1 MAFCADELLKALTL
15 LLDEQRRQ
23 SEEWRR
29 EELEYEKLSLAF
41 EKVKKKCGWFDG
53 YYVSRYV
60 VEYSSAM
67 REFDVSE
74 VETINNFEFLTES
87 YIRQDVLEVKREF
100 GGSWKAYKQAL
111 RRRFWRNDFDADGCG
126 VDEEADTN
134 TSALVAAPVD
144 VKKIADN
151 ADSAASVDE
160 LIGILAEVSE
170 NSDATSGVK
179 EISASIGSFLERFAV
194 TTGVHEVL
202 VEVQVHKDDVIV
214 VEAEESSVVASGI
227 AAEAKEGFA
236 AKTEAVSGTD
246 AGEGSDFVA
255 EVDES
260 FVVDTERSCA
270 TDTGGSFATAVG
282 DDTEEGSA
290 THIGEGTEFAAD
302 TEGDS
307 ATDVREGFAFTAEAE
322 GFVADT
328 GGDSDTDAGEGSD
341 FAAEAEEG
349 FVVDTEE
356 GSITDTEEN
365 SDFTTEAEGFIADAE
380 ECSSTDAGESSDL
393 ADVEVEGVCTTGVL
407 AVGVGGGSTSV
418 VAVEADSVARVKGVF
433 EVLAADLTIATI
445 GDNKVTQYTVQRL
458 PFLTTGGGEEDLHQF
473 AIPVLLY
480 QTAARRFRPSR
491 EDSRSFPLNNVMSM
505 DECAAALKADSNTMQ
520 KIISFFEKG
529 FNEVLSEHKLS
540 DQFGLTFK
548 KRAKLTEILKIAEA
562 EAKKKTTKRRK
573 LDPGNVP
580 DLEFVF
586 ETRLKFF
593 YHRMS
598 GKKEGK
604 MESPWFFFPYVGKY
618 ILKLTMLCLSFIRLG
633 AYKR

>member
-1 MAFCADELLKALTL
+1 MAFSADELLKALTL

-29 EELEYEKLSLAF
+29 KELEYEKISLAF
-41 EKVKKKCGWFDG
+41 EKIKKKCGWFDG

-74 VETINNFEFLTES
+74 AETINNFEFLTES
-87 YIRQDVLEVKREF
+87 YTRQDVLDVKREF
-100 GGSWKAYKQAL
+100 G
-111 RRRFWRNDFDADGCG
+111 DC
-126 VDEEADTN
+126 
-134 TSALVAAPVD
+134 
-144 VKKIADN
+144 
-151 ADSAASVDE
+151 AASVDE

-179 EISASIGSFLERFAV
+179 EISASIRSFLERFAV
-194 TTGVHEVL
+194 TTGVHEVP

-214 VEAEESSVVASGI
+214 VEAKESSVVASGI
-227 AAEAKEGFA
+227 VVEAKEGFA

-322 GFVADT
+322 GFATDT

-433 EVLAADLTIATI
+433 EVLAADLTVAAI
-445 GDNKVTQYTVQRL
+445 GDKKVTQYTVQRL

-473 AIPVLLY
+473 AIPVLLCS
-480 QTAARRFRPSR
+480 TKTDVLRK
-491 EDSRSFPLNNVMSM
+491 FP
-505 DECAAALKADSNTMQ
+505 
-520 KIISFFEKG
+520 
-529 FNEVLSEHKLS
+529 
-540 DQFGLTFK
+540 
-548 KRAKLTEILKIAEA
+548 
-562 EAKKKTTKRRK
+562 
-573 LDPGNVP
+573 
-580 DLEFVF
+580 
-586 ETRLKFF
+586 
-593 YHRMS
+593 
-598 GKKEGK
+598 
-604 MESPWFFFPYVGKY
+604 
-618 ILKLTMLCLSFIRLG
+618 RLG
-633 AYKR
+633 IG